1 MRIISIIFL
10 KLGIAIKIDKRTAV
24 KNFFR
29 EKVKIIRS
37 GSEKTISLV
46 EQKNIKHM
54 TPTEEWKKLYYEQ
67 KKQAER
73 LETENQQLKDKV
85 WALLLESDSL
95 KLKISEYEK
104 I

>member
-1 MRIISIIFL
+1 
-10 KLGIAIKIDKRTAV
+10 
-24 KNFFR
+24 
-29 EKVKIIRS
+29 
-37 GSEKTISLV
+37 
-46 EQKNIKHM
+46 M

-73 LETENQQLKDKV
+73 LEIENQQLKDKV
-85 WALLLESDSL
+85 WSLLLETDSL

>member
-1 MRIISIIFL
+1 MH
-10 KLGIAIKIDKRTAV
+10 
-24 KNFFR
+24 FFPQ
-29 EKVKIIRS
+29 KFGYIR
-37 GSEKTISLV
+37 KKAYLYIN
-46 EQKNIKHM
+46 KNIKHM

-73 LETENQQLKDKV
+73 LEIENQQLKDKV
-85 WALLLESDSL
+85 WSLLLESDSL

>member
-1 MRIISIIFL
+1 
-10 KLGIAIKIDKRTAV
+10 
-24 KNFFR
+24 
-29 EKVKIIRS
+29 
-37 GSEKTISLV
+37 
-46 EQKNIKHM
+46 M
-54 TPTEEWKKLYYEQ
+54 TPTEERKKLYYEQ

-85 WALLLESDSL
+85 WSLLLETDSL